1 MKHCV
6 WRLFPILLLLV
17 FITGCGQGTQEQSQS
32 EPAPQSPTTEQS
44 IPLRIPP
51 VKDEQPSVQTPPVE
65 IKPEGSPS
73 AQDADTSKPS
83 PEVPPEL
90 PPEVPPEL
98 PPETPQE
105 APDTPVEG
113 AWMLGMVSMGELNA
127 DTGKYDD
134 AQGMGQVYTFK
145 PDGTYTALVIF
156 GDTIWLTGHYSVEG
170 DVLILTDRT
179 AEESKDGGK
188 TWSAPEVLPD
198 ASAPFAAETDEMG
211 TYLLLGE
218 EGATPPLVEKEN
230 ALKYILQS

>member
-1 MKHCV
+1 
-6 WRLFPILLLLV
+6 LFPILLLLV

-65 IKPEGSPS
+65 IKPEGSPTLQ
-73 AQDADTSKPS
+73 AADTSKPS
-83 PEVPPEL
+83 PEV
-90 PPEVPPEL
+90 

-113 AWMLGMVSMGELNA
+113 AWMLGMVSMGELNT

-198 ASAPFAAETDEMG
+198 ASAPFAAETDERG

-230 ALKYILQS
+230 ALKYILQT

>member
-32 EPAPQSPTTEQS
+32 EPAPQSPTAAQS
-44 IPLRIPP
+44 IPPSIPP

-65 IKPEGSPS
+65 VKPEGSPS
-73 AQDADTSKPS
+73 AQDADTSEPS
-83 PEVPPEL
+83 
-90 PPEVPPEL
+90 PEVPPEL

-230 ALKYILQS
+230 ALKYILQT